1 MRRILKHKGSKAQRH
16 EGFETKKIIINVRR
30 FQPFE
35 LIEHI
40 EPLERF
46 FTQRRKGTNNF
57 FNIKLLVN
65 GKRFQP

>member
-1 MRRILKHKGSKAQRH
+1 MLIVGKY
-16 EGFETKKIIINVRR
+16 

-46 FTQRRKGTNNF
+46 LDTQRHEVFCSTKML
-57 FNIKLLVN
+57 IN
-65 GKRFQP
+65 GKRFQPHKPHKRLKPLKHVASDNQKT